1 MTKQQIHADN
11 GNKTHSFSWNAYK
24 DHAKFED
31 WLKPGL
37 PIGEIGVR
45 TAKGGA
51 MVDISIQECFE
62 VATGSNGYKRGG
74 VLYLQA
80 TTDEF
85 TFGGQCDKI
94 NAGLGFSDAQQK
106 MADANFNVWNM
117 CDLWPRMPLCTDTK
131 KYPLEEAL
139 KNLALELTFFEKDE
153 LRLIVIDDL
162 TYFME
167 GDVEC
172 ATDMVET
179 MNAIRH
185 IAKTFN
191 CACIFL
197 HPGYSNAPK
206 LLNNI
211 CYRESIQDLSE
222 REIAS
227 AIFKNKNLA
236 KKMTKQKSRP
246 QIIKWR
252 ITKQCY
258 GDEVA
263 PIYLERQGN
272 VFNRVEIEFAESTMD
287 SCMDSWRREPLV
299 AGSPTHDI
307 QRAFEIQK
315 KNIMKNI

>member
-45 TAKGGA
+45 TAKGGTIA
-51 MVDISIQECFE
+51 DISIQECFE
-62 VATGSNGYKRGG
+62 IATGSNGYKRGG

-80 TTDEF
+80 MTDEF
-85 TFGGQCDKI
+85 MFGKQCEKI
-94 NAGLGFSDAQQK
+94 NAGLVFSGAQQK
-106 MADANFNVWNM
+106 MADANFLVWNLSH
-117 CDLWPRMPLCTDTK
+117 LWPRMPLYIDK

-139 KNLALELTFFEKDE
+139 KNLVPELTFFENDK
-153 LRLIVIDDL
+153 LRLIVIDNL
-162 TYFME
+162 RYFTQS
-167 GDVEC
+167 GIEC

-179 MNAIRH
+179 LNAIKH

-197 HPGYSNAPK
+197 QPGYSNSQT

-211 CYRESIQDLSE
+211 CYAEDIQDLSV
-222 REIAS
+222 REIS
-227 AIFKNKNLA
+227 SVIFKNEDLA
-236 KKMTKQKSRP
+236 QEIATQKYRQ

-263 PIYLERQGN
+263 PIYLERQSN
-272 VFNRVEIEFAESTMD
+272 VFKRVEIEFAESTMD